1 MDESSEERIVAL
13 EGRIAQLEAILA
25 QNVNDSNG
33 SSGESIRNAYIPPL
47 AEPPKLAAFSVVW
60 DEGMWKM
67 YYPSGCLLCD
77 GQNPTGI
84 NAGADGMVSLAAEL
98 KTVGIRAT
106 WKKSKKTGVI
116 SELAAEIS
124 GTSTS
129 SIIVTES
136 GTGDNAVWQITANI
150 PVAKIENFAVNQIA
164 NGFISISSGTGEQPK
179 DGKLTIR
186 YGSTEKGTFT
196 ANQSSDTEVV
206 IPEPEIPT
214 VNDGKLKVQFGSDAA
229 VDKFSANQQSD
240 STLALAK
247 VAATGSYNDLADKPT
262 IPQPVQPNDGKLKVQ
277 FGTDAAVDKF
287 SANQQSDSTLALAKV
302 AATGSYNDLADKPT
316 IPTLPTGTIKFI
328 GEDGIIYDTT
338 SHQLQIRVDSL
349 DLATGEVT
357 PGSWKMIAGGQAVAH
372 A

>member
-13 EGRIAQLEAILA
+13 EDRIAQLEAILA

-106 WKKSKKTGVI
+106 WKKNKKTGVI
-116 SELAAEIS
+116 SELTAEIS

-136 GTGDNAVWQITANI
+136 GTGDNAVWEITANI

-164 NGFISISSGTGEQPK
+164 NGFISIASGTGEQPK

-196 ANQSSDTEVV
+196 ANQSSDTEIV
-206 IPEPEIPT
+206 IPVPEIPT

-229 VDKFSANQQSD
+229 VDKFSANQQSN
-240 STLALAK
+240 STLQFAK
-247 VAATGSYNDLADKPT
+247 VASTGSYNDLTDKPE
-262 IPQPVQPNDGKLKVQ
+262 IPTP
-277 FGTDAAVDKF
+277 
-287 SANQQSDSTLALAKV
+287 
-302 AATGSYNDLADKPT
+302 ATGSVSY
-316 IPTLPTGTIKFI
+316 I
-328 GEDGIIYDTT
+328 GDIRYDV
-338 SHQLQIRVDSL
+338 SSQQLQKRVDTMNK
-349 DLATGEVT
+349 ATGVVT
-357 PGSWKMIAGGQAVAH
+357 QGTWTMITGGQAVEH
-372 A
+372 IYPIITS